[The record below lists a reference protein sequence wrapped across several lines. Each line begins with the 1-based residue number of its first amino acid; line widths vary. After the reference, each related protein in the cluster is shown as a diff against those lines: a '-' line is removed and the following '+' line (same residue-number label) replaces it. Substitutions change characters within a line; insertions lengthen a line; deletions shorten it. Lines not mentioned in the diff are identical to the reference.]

1 MTRLLKTILP
11 AFLVGIFVGAAG
23 WYLFSPLL
31 SDNVVEEQLEAAAP
45 GAVLA
50 SGTFTDADRVHQ
62 GMGQAQ
68 LVTRAD
74 GRVALQLSDF
84 EVTNGPDL
92 KVYLSAHPDP
102 TSSADVKGA
111 DFLSLGTLKG
121 NVGDQSYLLP
131 EGVDAAAYGSVVI
144 WCEQFGVLFSPA
156 PLA

>member
-1 MTRLLKTILP
+1 MFRSLKTALP
-11 AFLVGIFVGAAG
+11 AFALGIVVGAGG

-31 SDNVVEEQLEAAAP
+31 IDDVVDEQL
-45 GAVLA
+45 AVASTVLS

-62 GMGQAQ
+62 GMGTAS
-68 LVTRAD
+68 LVQRAD
-74 GRVALQLSDF
+74 GRIELQLADF

-92 KVYLSAHPDP
+92 VVYLSAHADP

-111 DFLSLGTLKG
+111 TFVSLGDLKG
-121 NVGDQSYLLP
+121 NVGNQSYLLP
-131 EGVDAAAYGSVVI
+131 EGVDAATYGSVVI